1 MRLIPIVLRVCLKM
15 DNLKGKIISNWD
27 NYFRGEDVETALKK
41 REIAGGFKLQVLYS
55 RFKEEFYK
63 KRKEFSAE
71 EKSDNNKSPFKKVF
85 DNPEKYCALE
95 HNGFLIYPNTLPSEK
110 YHIMLLSSEARPEI
124 KKEDILKLMNFA
136 RDTGYTIFLSIT
148 GSGATA
154 PGIFHAQG
162 HLEPFPIFSEK
173 GGAKFQKINLD
184 ADFSVYRITYPAR
197 GIKIVGDKKSYEKIA
212 ERLEKI
218 QKDTPFN
225 LLTRGNELLIFP
237 RTKEVPSMFDSW
249 QMGGLEMGGKFC
261 TRAYEVFS
269 SLDYE
274 TLKQALSE
282 VTFSEEQLKDFEKR
296 LVGGLND

>member
-1 MRLIPIVLRVCLKM
+1 MN
-15 DNLKGKIISNWD
+15 NLKRKIISNWD

-41 REIAGGFKLQVLYS
+41 REVSGKFKLQVLYS
-55 RFKEEFYK
+55 RFKEDFYK
-63 KRKEFSAE
+63 KRKKFSAE
-71 EKSDNNKSPFKKVF
+71 EKSKDDEDYFKDVSK
-85 DNPEKYCALE
+85 NPGKYCAFT
-95 HNGFLIYPNTLPSEK
+95 HDGFLIYPSTLPSEK

-124 KKEDILKLMNFA
+124 KKEDILKLMDFA
-136 RDTGYTIFLSIT
+136 RETGYTIFLSIT

-162 HLEPFPIFSEK
+162 HLEPFPIFSKK

-184 ADFSVYRITYPAR
+184 ADFSIYRITYPAR

-218 QKDTPFN
+218 QNDTPFN
-225 LLTRGNELLIFP
+225 VLTMGDELLIFP
-237 RTKEVPSMFDSW
+237 RTKEVPSKFDNW
-249 QMGGLEMGGKFC
+249 QMGGIEMGGKFC
-261 TRAYEVFS
+261 TRAHEVFS
-269 SLDYE
+269 SLNYE
-274 TLKQALSE
+274 TLKQSLSE